1 MRRGSGAAP
10 QPAGRIGAAALADWS
25 TCVKY
30 KVLQPGTNVNKQ
42 RSRYGF
48 LDNGGGIGLSLS
60 FPTFPVRGENL
71 TLFFND
77 PTPFSPAAAERLA
90 PNVP

>member
-10 QPAGRIGAAALADWS
+10 QPAGPIGAALADWS

-30 KVLQPGTNVNKQ
+30 KVLQPGTKVNMQ
-42 RSRYGF
+42 QSRYGF
-48 LDNGGGIGLSLS
+48 LDNAGGIVLSS
-60 FPTFPVRGENL
+60 SVPTFPVRGEDL
-71 TLFFND
+71 TLLFND
-77 PTPFSPAAAERLA
+77 PTPFSPAAAEHLA